1 MKKFKLMSKYKNP
14 KFIIFTIISLSII
27 SIISVYYL
35 MHYNKSYI
43 RYTENNIVVKTNE
56 LNLEYDELPE
66 KDIFISM
73 VNSSKILIRNEEGI
87 WLYDRDKNEKKLIS
101 RVLNNDHVFEN
112 AVYSNGW
119 VVWIEDN
126 RKVFDGDKVINES
139 EGLMGE
145 SWIVVAKNINTD
157 EQIIIDKS
165 HKMKDLKYIYSPD
178 DIEISN
184 DTIVYKH
191 IDFQDDD
198 YVFVVKTFDLS
209 TRNLDVIE
217 TIGDIKDK
225 WITDVSIH
233 NNKIGWINLDK
244 KHNYSDLYL
253 YDIDTKEKT
262 KLDSG
267 KYGRELYIY
276 KDKIYAT
283 NHDNIGPDDFDELR
297 EIDINTKEIRKII
310 DGTNHISKY
319 LDASSDGIIL
329 LSTPH
334 GEKSSYYDI
343 KSNDFKDLG
352 ENKFINYI
360 SNGYIIYYERIEG
373 RDHSKSRIIPIE
385 EQN

>member
-1 MKKFKLMSKYKNP
+1 MGK
-14 KFIIFTIISLSII
+14 
-27 SIISVYYL
+27 V
-35 MHYNKSYI
+35 
-43 RYTENNIVVKTNE
+43 
-56 LNLEYDELPE
+56 
-66 KDIFISM
+66 
-73 VNSSKILIRNEEGI
+73 
-87 WLYDRDKNEKKLIS
+87 
-101 RVLNNDHVFEN
+101 
-112 AVYSNGW
+112 VYSNDW
-119 VVWIEDN
+119 VVWTEDSD
-126 RKVFDGDKVINES
+126 KVFDGS
-139 EGLMGE
+139 EIGR
-145 SWIVVAKNINTD
+145 SWIVAAKNIYTN

-165 HKMKDLKYIYSPD
+165 HEIKDLKYTYAPR
-178 DIEISN
+178 DIDISN

-191 IDFQDDD
+191 VDFENEE
-198 YVFVVKTFDLS
+198 YIYLVKTFNIA
-209 TRNLDVIE
+209 TRKLDVIE
-217 TIGDIKDK
+217 TIGNINDK

-352 ENKFINYI
+352 ENKFINSI

-373 RDHSKSRIIPIE
+373 RDHSKSRIIAIE